1 LICPLKLFQLRPM
14 VGFEERLAK
23 HLRSKGQAGG
33 QLENLL
39 PLKVLLN
46 SDQIRLGDL
55 LDFIR

>member
-1 LICPLKLFQLRPM
+1 M

-23 HLRSKGQAGG
+23 HLRSEDQAGG